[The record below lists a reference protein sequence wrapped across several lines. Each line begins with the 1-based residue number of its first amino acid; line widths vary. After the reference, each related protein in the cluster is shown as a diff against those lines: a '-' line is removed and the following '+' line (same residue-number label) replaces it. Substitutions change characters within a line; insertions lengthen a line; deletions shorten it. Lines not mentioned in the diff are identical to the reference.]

1 MDCPKCSRDR
11 VPEGDH
17 SCPEC
22 ETPILTAPKPA
33 AQIEVTQQVGTV
45 EGGQLVGVDL
55 GEVLGDVSIGNYTLR
70 IGTLNGGV
78 VNIAAPQPQQQL
90 PQARPAPVRL
100 IPRKS
105 AGLLDRKQET
115 SVATSTL
122 LSASPAEFHGPPGIG
137 KTKLLRHLAYE
148 QFDSACPDG
157 VVYLAAV
164 RHKPVED
171 VLLDIFDAFYERE
184 ATYKPTAVQVRHSL
198 QDKQA
203 LIILDDVDLERD
215 EVAALMDAAPGC
227 TFLLASAQCCLWGE
241 GRALALQGL
250 PLVDAL
256 SLIERELGR
265 SLSANERP
273 GAEALCTALQGH
285 PLRLQQ
291 VAALVREDDRSLVD
305 LSAQLRQQ
313 EKAGLS
319 AKALTDQALAACSE
333 QEKQILAVLAISRG
347 ASLGRDHVRA
357 LTGIEDIDPPIESLK
372 RRKLAQSHSPRYSLT
387 GSLGSTLEEEW
398 DLTSWNEQA
407 LEHFAAW
414 AEQHRQNP
422 RLVTEETDA
431 ILGILS
437 WALQE
442 GRWEGALRLGRA
454 VEGALAVGGQWGAW
468 AQVLSWQF
476 QAARELG
483 DRAAQAWALHQSG
496 TRGLCLNHPPT
507 AQTDLSEALRIRES
521 LEDWAGAAVTRHNLE
536 VFFGGPG
543 GTSGPQGDGNGSGG
557 GGGWLPRLP
566 LWQWLTAVVAAL
578 VVLGLSTSAI
588 VGRPLPLSP
597 KDALEPTA
605 EWVPEPVAQLLQPA
619 RQVLQPT
626 VQLLEAATQPA
637 SNPDTLPSTPW
648 SKPDTKSGDTSDPA
662 SGSGTKSGDGSDSS
676 ASSTKPSGD
685 SGSGGS
691 DTESGDDGNGSSGS
705 DSGDSPTEP
714 DEEGSATGESDTEP
728 GEDGSVSGDSDANH
742 PGAPSTEIEIPST
755 PPKSTPT
762 EPTPTEPT
770 PTEPTPTE
778 PTPTEPTPTEPTP
791 PESTPTTQP
800 DPEGTIDYGGCACP
814 EAPGSGGPIVR

>member
-1 MDCPKCSRDR
+1 LSCPKCGSNSETD
-11 VPEGDH
+11 
-17 SCPEC
+17 STTFCSEC
-22 ETPILTAPKPA
+22 EAATITVPKPT
-33 AQIEVTQQVGTV
+33 AQIEVTQEVGTV

-78 VNIAAPQPQQQL
+78 VNIAPPQPQQQL

-105 AGLLDRKQET
+105 PGLLDRKQET

-137 KTKLLRHLAYE
+137 KTKLLRHLAYQ

-171 VLLDIFDAFYERE
+171 VLLDLFDAFYERE
-184 ATYKPTAVQVRHSL
+184 ATYKPTAVQVQHSL

-215 EVAALMDAAPGC
+215 EVTALMDAAPGC
-227 TFLLASAQCCLWGE
+227 TFLLASTQCCLWGE

-250 PLVDAL
+250 PLEDAL

-265 SLSANERP
+265 SLSAGERP

-285 PLRLQQ
+285 PLSLQQ
-291 VAALVREDDRSLVD
+291 VATLVREDDRSLAD
-305 LSAQLRQQ
+305 LSSQLRQQ
-313 EKAGLS
+313 EKGGPP
-319 AKALTDQALAACSE
+319 AKALTEQALAACSE
-333 QEKQILAVLAISRG
+333 QEKQILAVLAITGG

-357 LTGIEDIDPPIESLK
+357 LTGIEDIDIPIESLK

-387 GSLGSTLEEEW
+387 GSLGRTLEEEEW

-407 LEHFAAW
+407 LEYFAAW

-422 RLVTEETDA
+422 RLVIEEIDA
-431 ILGILS
+431 IVGILS

-454 VEGALAVGGQWGAW
+454 VEGALAVSGQWGAW
-468 AQVLSWQF
+468 AQVLSWQL

-496 TRGLCLNHPPT
+496 TRGLCLDIPST
-507 AQTDLSEALRIRES
+507 AQTDLSEALQIRES
-521 LEDWAGAAVTRHNLE
+521 LGDWAGAAVTRHNLE
-536 VFFGGPG
+536 VFGGPG
-543 GTSGPQGDGNGSGG
+543 GTSGPQGNGNGSGG

-566 LWQWLTAVVAAL
+566 LWQWLIAVVTAL
-578 VVLGLSTSAI
+578 VVLGLGSSMI
-588 VGRPLPLSP
+588 VGRSLPLGSNNS
-597 KDALEPTA
+597 LEAATQ
-605 EWVPEPVAQLLQPA
+605 WVAEPVAQLLQPA
-619 RQVLQPT
+619 LQVLQP
-626 VQLLEAATQPA
+626 ATQAA
-637 SNPDTLPSTPW
+637 SNSDTLPSTP
-648 SKPDTKSGDTSDPA
+648 SSEPDSKSGDSSNP
-662 SGSGTKSGDGSDSS
+662 GSDSG
-676 ASSTKPSGD
+676 ASSTESSDD
-685 SGSGGS
+685 SGSGSS
-691 DTESGDDGNGSSGS
+691 DTEPGDDGGGSDDSTESSDGGS
-705 DSGDSPTEP
+705 DSGSSGIESSDGGSGSGDRTTEP
-714 DEEGSATGESDTEP
+714 DEEGIASDDSNTELDAEGSAPDDSNTEYP
-728 GEDGSVSGDSDANH
+728 SPLSTESGDGGSGSGSPFTDTYD
-742 PGAPSTEIEIPST
+742 PSTLST
-755 PPKSTPT
+755 EAEFPITLST
-762 EPTPTEPT
+762 EPTT
-770 PTEPTPTE
+770 
-778 PTPTEPTPTEPTP
+778 
-791 PESTPTTQP
+791 PESTPPSPP
-800 DPEGTIDYGGCACP
+800 DPEGTIDYGGSSSP
-814 EAPGSGGPIVR
+814 EGPGSDGPILR